1 MAHLAVLAFDER
13 EPNPAGGDVCTKT
26 YRRIA
31 GPKPVG
37 LFGDF
42 CLARLGVVA
51 FDLDALAELA
61 DRIIGDLTVHL
72 SQIGARVLVFRVEKF
87 HDEFSVVCQ

>member
-1 MAHLAVLAFDER
+1 M
-13 EPNPAGGDVCTKT
+13 
-26 YRRIA
+26 
-31 GPKPVG
+31 
-37 LFGDF
+37 
-42 CLARLGVVA
+42 VA

-87 HDEFSVVCQ
+87 LDEFSVVCQ